1 MISRLF
7 CNILESRQFDTKVK
21 GIECLKY
28 TVILYWSITSF
39 STETRYAFFGKLEY
53 GLCSCTE
60 SGGPPIR
67 LLKWW
72 CSKISV
78 SVIKVH
84 RFPSMTSQRCSES
97 RSVVATMTWQMAWGI
112 HQSLFQDH
120 MCLEEGVPF
129 PYYYKCSKKL
139 AEFWGPQREN
149 WVRVQAERRV
159 WQEESKWS
167 PPGMEKLQTKNS
179 QENQQLLQSWII
191 QLGKE
196 AILVGTIIWHIL
208 KWKLKLWVRESYY
221 TGDWTVKWM
230 LYRNIEISIQI
241 VNIAW
246 DIL

>member
-1 MISRLF
+1 MLKIHSY
-7 CNILESRQFDTKVK
+7 SV
-21 GIECLKY
+21 LKY
-28 TVILYWSITSF
+28 HIFFYRDQICI
-39 STETRYAFFGKLEY
+39 FFGKLEY
-53 GLCSCTE
+53 GLCSCIE
-60 SGGPPIR
+60 SGRPPIR

-78 SVIKVH
+78 PVIKLH

-97 RSVVATMTWQMAWGI
+97 RGVVATMTWQMAWGV
-112 HQSLFQDH
+112 HQSLFRAH

-129 PYYYKCSKKL
+129 SYYYKCSKKL

-167 PPGMEKLQTKNS
+167 TWDGEATDNKFPRESAVAAELNNS
-179 QENQQLLQSWII
+179 W
-191 QLGKE
+191 LGKE

-230 LYRNIEISIQI
+230 L
-241 VNIAW
+241 
-246 DIL
+246 